1 MLILNYPEMHQE
13 KWFSND
19 SSIMSKIQE
28 LYESIF
34 DYFNEIRTEPQ
45 NFEKISERHGVSDI
59 IQKVINDSNP

>member
-45 NFEKISERHGVSDI
+45 NFEKISEKHGYLI
-59 IQKVINDSNP
+59 LFKK

>member
-1 MLILNYPEMHQE
+1 MIHL
-13 KWFSND
+13 
-19 SSIMSKIQE
+19 MSKIQE